1 MKRKAQKSELE
12 AWQREDAE
20 RLREL
25 IYRAKRRADWQGMDE
40 FAAAWLGKS
49 GSFLS
54 QLVSGYR
61 PLNLEHAVRLAKGL
75 GVDVSKISPTL
86 ASPLADEPA
95 ARIDPSALRL
105 PSTNRRRSELDRA
118 VFRALET
125 LEPDV
130 QMSIKSMIL
139 ALATAKNPNHAQ
151 WSSSI
156 EKFNH
161 SRDSKAVTRKRKAG
175 ATDGAK

>member
-12 AWQREDAE
+12 AWQREDAA

-25 IYRAKRRADWQGMDE
+25 IYRAKQRADWRGMDE

-61 PLNLEHAVRLAKGL
+61 PLNLEHVIRLAKGL
-75 GVDVSKISPTL
+75 GVDVKKISPTL
-86 ASPLADEPA
+86 ASPLTDVQPVEAGPLA
-95 ARIDPSALRL
+95 PRPPL
-105 PSTNRRRSELDRA
+105 TNRRRSELDRA
-118 VFRALET
+118 VFRAMET

-130 QMSIKSMIL
+130 QMSIKGLIL
-139 ALATAKNPNHAQ
+139 ALATAKNPNHAH

-156 EKFNH
+156 ERFNH
-161 SRDSKAVTRKRKAG
+161 SRDSKSGARKRKAG
-175 ATDGAK
+175 AADGSK